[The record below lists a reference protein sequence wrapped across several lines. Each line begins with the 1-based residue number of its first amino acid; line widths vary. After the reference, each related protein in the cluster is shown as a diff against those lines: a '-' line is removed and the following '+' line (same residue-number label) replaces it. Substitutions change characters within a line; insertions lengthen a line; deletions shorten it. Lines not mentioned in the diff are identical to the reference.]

1 MHFIIQS
8 PFAALPPQILPPKD
22 CDCGGSLGHAI
33 RRHRAHQQKQ
43 IDLWEAAGYRGNKT
57 AVMLYA
63 FSGSIVQADG
73 SLSGQA
79 QYNGDASTKPPTM
92 ADPVVASS
100 LSSLARVTTTTPVH
114 LMACPTAAHTFGLR
128 ASSMPAVTRIVPCG
142 INDLATTRSKG
153 GGCFTS
159 IVVSIQIELMFHAAL
174 SLPGVERLVFVETD
188 MLWLGP
194 PLAAFAQWRSHSFD
208 DVTRSTPASSF
219 VHGEWV
225 AGPKLTEAQRAHASR
240 AKAVSLEECDL
251 ILTIV
256 GPKGGLNSGILL
268 AKRTEAVRI
277 LWAKLLDATIERASK
292 QCLGG
297 QNQGALFDLLGL
309 PFMSDAFKAFMPGTS
324 VLSPDGSIR
333 ACAISYERA
342 TLAPMVVE
350 KRHER
355 VPCPGELLLG
365 HHHSGMNQT
374 VMHLKAANRA
384 PSHQHALR
392 LLHDCVTAAEFEA
405 LRAAEEAGAAMRM
418 VREHLLWAHHVDE

>member
-1 MHFIIQS
+1 
-8 PFAALPPQILPPKD
+8 
-22 CDCGGSLGHAI
+22 
-33 RRHRAHQQKQ
+33 
-43 IDLWEAAGYRGNKT
+43 
-57 AVMLYA
+57 MLYA

-114 LMACPTAAHTFGLR
+114 LIACPTAAHTFGLR
-128 ASSMPAVTRIVPCG
+128 ASSMPAVTLIVPCG

-194 PLAAFAQWRSHSFD
+194 PLAAFAQWRLHSFD

-225 AGPKLTEAQRAHASR
+225 AGPKLTEAHG
-240 AKAVSLEECDL
+240 VSHGRKLSAWRRRFVP
-251 ILTIV
+251 TIV
-256 GPKGGLNSGILL
+256 GPKAASTL
-268 AKRTEAVRI
+268 AYCCCAQEAVRI

-355 VPCPGELLLG
+355 VPCPGELL
-365 HHHSGMNQT
+365 QT
-374 VMHLKAANRA
+374 PSQQHESDGDASQGGQPRA
-384 PSHQHALR
+384 KPSTRLR

-405 LRAAEEAGAAMRM
+405 LRAAEEAGAGMRM